1 VLLPP
6 AVNIGFVAFVAV
18 YVTAVAAGALSGVP
32 AGLGV
37 FESILL
43 VTLTGVP
50 TESLLG
56 AVLAYRLVYE
66 LLPFVGGLLLL
77 LAYEA
82 WAPRR

>member
-1 VLLPP
+1 
-6 AVNIGFVAFVAV
+6 
-18 YVTAVAAGALSGVP
+18 VP

-50 TESLLG
+50 AESLLG

-82 WAPRR
+82 RAQRV

>member
-1 VLLPP
+1 M
-6 AVNIGFVAFVAV
+6 
-18 YVTAVAAGALSGVP
+18 SGVP

-43 VTLTGVP
+43 VTLTNAP
-50 TESLLG
+50 AEELLG

-66 LLPFVGGLLLL
+66 LLPFISGVLLL

-82 WAPRR
+82 WAPRGSKKIL